1 MGRFFEYLWVFNRNW
16 YRKSRRQENVFGYS
30 LWVLQ
35 YLLLVIDFH
44 LLLMTDFLFMA
55 RIKKRTFPVR
65 SSKSTTTK
73 IFQKEGNALCVMI
86 LQNYY

>member
-1 MGRFFEYLWVFNRNW
+1 MIINKLILSVDTQKKIDSGFQPVSIL
-16 YRKSRRQENVFGYS
+16 
-30 LWVLQ
+30 VLQ

>member
-1 MGRFFEYLWVFNRNW
+1 MFSGIKKWDHQPLTP
-16 YRKSRRQENVFGYS
+16 GDPI
-30 LWVLQ
+30 LLVLQ

-73 IFQKEGNALCVMI
+73 I
-86 LQNYY
+86 

>member
-1 MGRFFEYLWVFNRNW
+1 M
-16 YRKSRRQENVFGYS
+16 RQPPAIS
-30 LWVLQ
+30 VLQ

>member
-1 MGRFFEYLWVFNRNW
+1 MAIHIV
-16 YRKSRRQENVFGYS
+16 SRGMHLVQIV
-30 LWVLQ
+30 VLQ